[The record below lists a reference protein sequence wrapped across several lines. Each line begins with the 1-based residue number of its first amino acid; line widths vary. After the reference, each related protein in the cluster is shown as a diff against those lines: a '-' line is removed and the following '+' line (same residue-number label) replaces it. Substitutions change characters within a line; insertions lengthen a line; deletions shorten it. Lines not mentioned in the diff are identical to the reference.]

1 MRIGFS
7 ASGDQAGTA
16 PGDRRFRPDVEG
28 LRAVAVALV
37 VLYHANVPLIT
48 GGFVGVDVFFV
59 ISGFV
64 IAGLLLQR
72 SATGRTS
79 LLGFYA
85 RRARRI
91 IPAAALVIVITVLLS
106 YHFLGYVDGNSA
118 AVDGRWAAVF
128 LSNFHFE
135 ATGTNYLSSFLPPSP
150 LQNFWSLSVEE
161 QFYAVFPLLLLVV
174 AKINGRLSLRVR
186 FDAVLSVIVVA
197 SFTLSVVQTSASP
210 TVAFLLA
217 VHQGMGAGT
226 RRGLIALG
234 TERLLRVPRAVSAVA
249 SWLGLAMI
257 LIATFTLSAQSSYPG
272 YLVALPVLGAGL
284 IIAGGTAAPQRG
296 VEALLALTPFRL
308 LGKVSYSFYLWHWPI
323 LIIAAESAGLT
334 YLPAP
339 RSLLWVALALAVS
352 IGSYLLVEN
361 PIRHNGS
368 LTRAPWASVGVGVLV
383 TLVALVILSVELGSH
398 GTPKAHRQDDS
409 SGLLATPD
417 AVRQARCRLEH
428 HRKGSSRSH
437 SLTGCSIF

>member
-1 MRIGFS
+1 MPSSRS
-7 ASGDQAGTA
+7 SSLH
-16 PGDRRFRPDVEG
+16 RSRFRSFKRRPAPRWPFFSPFT
-28 LRAVAVALV
+28 RAWELAL
-37 VLYHANVPLIT
+37 
-48 GGFVGVDVFFV
+48 GG
-59 ISGFV
+59 S
-64 IAGLLLQR
+64 
-72 SATGRTS
+72 
-79 LLGFYA
+79 
-85 RRARRI
+85 
-91 IPAAALVIVITVLLS
+91 
-106 YHFLGYVDGNSA
+106 
-118 AVDGRWAAVF
+118 
-128 LSNFHFE
+128 
-135 ATGTNYLSSFLPPSP
+135 
-150 LQNFWSLSVEE
+150 
-161 QFYAVFPLLLLVV
+161 
-174 AKINGRLSLRVR
+174 
-186 FDAVLSVIVVA
+186 
-197 SFTLSVVQTSASP
+197 
-210 TVAFLLA
+210 
-217 VHQGMGAGT
+217 
-226 RRGLIALG
+226 IALG

-417 AVRQARCRLEH
+417 AVRQLVAA
-428 HRKGSSRSH
+428 SSTIEKVPQDLTPSPGAAFFDFGIP
-437 SLTGCSIF
+437 STWTGCLRLLPGRKIPACTFGDTGGTHTVVLFGDSHALMWARAFDDIATRAKWKFVLLEKSGCPAVDLSVQYPTSLRAPGGEWSACDDWHQAAIDRINQLDPDLLVVTQEVR